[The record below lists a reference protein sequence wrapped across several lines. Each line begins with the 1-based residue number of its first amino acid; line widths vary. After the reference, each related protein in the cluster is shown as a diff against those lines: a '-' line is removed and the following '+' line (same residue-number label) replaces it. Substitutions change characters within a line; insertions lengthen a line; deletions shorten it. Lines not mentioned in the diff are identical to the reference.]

1 MALQARSLM
10 NYGIQVTT
18 LTQNIDFQI
27 DSGGPQLHAVVP
39 LGFYST
45 TSLALA
51 VAAAMQAVDP
61 DNNYSCTVTRNVL
74 GGTQNRLTI
83 STTGTYLDLLFSTGL
98 NVNTSIAPI
107 IGFLPMDY
115 TGSTE
120 YVGSTTTGTIL
131 MPSYIAYNYLSDL
144 HQGKV
149 FGAVNV
155 SASGLKE
162 SVVFAIQK
170 FIDLEFK
177 YEPKESLVNWVSFF
191 TWAIQQRPFDFIPE
205 ITDPS
210 TVYQVTLE
218 KTVYDSK
225 GLGFQMKEMLPNFP
239 NLYQT
244 GALNFRIILANQ
256 AFAQPS

>member
-1 MALQARSLM
+1 MALTARSLF
-10 NYGIQVTT
+10 NYGIQITS
-18 LTQNIDFQI
+18 LTQNLDFLAEP
-27 DSGGPQLHAVVP
+27 GGVQLHAVIP

-51 VAAAMQAVDP
+51 VEFAMQAVDP
-61 DNNYSCTVTRNVL
+61 DNSYSCTVTRNIL

-83 STTGTYLDLLFSTGL
+83 STTGTYLEILFATGT
-98 NVNTSIAPI
+98 NVPTSISPI
-107 IGFLPMDY
+107 IGFLPTDYSGNTTY
-115 TGSTE
+115 TGS
-120 YVGSTTTGTIL
+120 STTGTIL
-131 MPSYIAYNYLSDL
+131 MPTYIAYNYLSDL

-177 YEPKESLVNWVSFF
+177 YEAKENLVNWVSFF

-205 ITDPS
+205 ITDPN
-210 TVYQVTLE
+210 TFYQVTLE
-218 KTVYDSK
+218 KSVYDSK

-244 GALNFRIILANQ
+244 GALNFRIILADQ
-256 AFAQPS
+256 DFAQPS